1 MKASSSFPSSR
12 PPFIE
17 VEDNFRETTNMTD
30 QTEQNPSLLDI
41 ATRLA
46 FDRTRLAY
54 DRTLMARVRTATAL
68 ITFGFT
74 VYKFFQIEIG
84 KTDPIDSIIGPREF
98 ALTMISIGLASLL
111 IPEEP
116 PSLAAALAGL
126 VAILGTLALIAV
138 IFRH

>member
-1 MKASSSFPSSR
+1 L
-12 PPFIE
+12 IE
-17 VEDNFRETTNMTD
+17 VEDNFRQTTNMTG
-30 QTEQNPSLLDI
+30 QTQQNLSPLDI

-46 FDRTRLAY
+46 FDRRRLAY
-54 DRTLMARVRTATAL
+54 DRTMMAWIRTATSL

-111 IPEEP
+111 MATIQYRRDRNALFALDPEEP
-116 PSLAAALAGL
+116 PLWPQRSR
-126 VAILGTLALIAV
+126 V
-138 IFRH
+138 

>member
-1 MKASSSFPSSR
+1 M
-12 PPFIE
+12 
-17 VEDNFRETTNMTD
+17 
-30 QTEQNPSLLDI
+30 
-41 ATRLA
+41 
-46 FDRTRLAY
+46 
-54 DRTLMARVRTATAL
+54 MARVRTATSL
-68 ITFGFT
+68 IAFGFT

-111 IPEEP
+111 MATIQYRRDRNALFALDPEEP

>member
-116 PSLAAALAGL
+116 PLWRQRSR
-126 VAILGTLALIAV
+126 V
-138 IFRH
+138 

>member
-68 ITFGFT
+68 ITFGF
-74 VYKFFQIEIG
+74 
-84 KTDPIDSIIGPREF
+84 
-98 ALTMISIGLASLL
+98 GLQVLSD
-111 IPEEP
+111 
-116 PSLAAALAGL
+116 
-126 VAILGTLALIAV
+126 
-138 IFRH
+138 

>member
-1 MKASSSFPSSR
+1 M
-12 PPFIE
+12 
-17 VEDNFRETTNMTD
+17 
-30 QTEQNPSLLDI
+30 
-41 ATRLA
+41 
-46 FDRTRLAY
+46 
-54 DRTLMARVRTATAL
+54 MARVRTATSL
-68 ITFGFT
+68 IAFGFT

-138 IFRH
+138 IFRHWLEAEELRHGAGVTSPHVSSLEPQS

>member
-1 MKASSSFPSSR
+1 
-12 PPFIE
+12 
-17 VEDNFRETTNMTD
+17 MTD